1 MDLVQAGDPGATP
14 EPQDSSEEDAPNSES
29 QELLALV
36 AAGAARGGNKFIRR
50 SWEHIANARA
60 GKKAK
65 REQKQ
70 AEAAAS
76 DDKAMSTAL
85 AAVSHL
91 HRGLH
96 QLAQKHSKAV
106 VPATTKA
113 RAVALFAFAPS
124 IKGNLSGRFR
134 QWRGASVS
142 AQHVMC
148 IQREWLQSQL
158 AQVGGASPDVSSD
171 VLPSG
176 VSPIVRV
183 FTWQWDET
191 SQRIRALLEKV
202 MTNEKKSHQ
211 KVGVQVMMQ
220 HGVCRQFSFERNE
233 CTLVSADEWFARG
246 LQLAEQSAE
255 FILEGLSRGMP
266 FFVDDISQIR
276 TMFGSTSCVVLSFCC
291 DRASANFR
299 ALAWIW
305 KQLASPAIGH
315 LILPHVE
322 PCALHGVQLVKC
334 KPRFGKQMISAASTL
349 AACMRQW
356 RFAHGLR
363 DTIITHVKIVFQF

>member
-1 MDLVQAGDPGATP
+1 
-14 EPQDSSEEDAPNSES
+14 
-29 QELLALV
+29 
-36 AAGAARGGNKFIRR
+36 
-50 SWEHIANARA
+50 
-60 GKKAK
+60 
-65 REQKQ
+65 
-70 AEAAAS
+70 
-76 DDKAMSTAL
+76 MSTAL

-134 QWRGASVS
+134 QWRGASVI
-142 AQHVMC
+142 AQNVMR

-220 HGVCRQFSFERNE
+220 HGVCRQFSFEGNE

-266 FFVDDISQIR
+266 FSLTIFPKSERCSGALLAWSYRFAATAPLQISELWHG
-276 TMFGSTSCVVLSFCC
+276 FGSSWRPQLLAISFCHTWSHVLC
-291 DRASANFR
+291 TVAS
-299 ALAWIW
+299 W
-305 KQLASPAIGH
+305 
-315 LILPHVE
+315 
-322 PCALHGVQLVKC
+322 
-334 KPRFGKQMISAASTL
+334 
-349 AACMRQW
+349 
-356 RFAHGLR
+356 
-363 DTIITHVKIVFQF
+363 